1 MKLIVKFN
9 LALSIVFTIG
19 LSIAGYV
26 SYEVLQRN
34 AREEIVQNA
43 RIMMQGALAVRGYTS
58 AQIKPLL
65 DTQLKYEF
73 LPQSVSAY
81 AANAYFTELRKQYPD
96 YAYKEATLNPTNLS
110 DRAADWEADIVNK
123 FRQSVGQPN
132 AVTEIVGD
140 RETPSGRTLYL
151 ARPIQITDARCL
163 VCHSTA
169 DAAPKSMIDK
179 YGSANGFG
187 WTLNEVVGAQIV
199 SVPMDV
205 PIQRAWNTFK
215 VFMGLL
221 IALGAFI
228 FLLLNVLLITLV
240 VRPVTK
246 LAGLADQVSLGDMNV
261 EEFNVG
267 GRDEIA
273 TLAGSFSRMR
283 KSLVHALKM
292 LES

>member
-1 MKLIVKFN
+1 VKLIIKFN
-9 LALSIVFTIG
+9 LALSIVFVLG
-19 LSIAGYV
+19 LAIAGYV
-26 SYEVLQRN
+26 SHEVLQRN
-34 AREEIVQNA
+34 AREEILQNA

-58 AQIKPLL
+58 SQIKPLL

-81 AANAYFTELRKQYPD
+81 AATEYFGELRKQYPE
-96 YAYKEATLNPTNLS
+96 YAYKEATLNPTNLR
-110 DRAADWEADIVNK
+110 DRAADWEADIVNN
-123 FRQSVGQPN
+123 FRQGNGQK
-132 AVTEIVGD
+132 EIVGD
-140 RETPSGRTLYL
+140 RETPSGRNLYL
-151 ARPIQITDARCL
+151 ARPIQINDARCL
-163 VCHSTA
+163 SCHSTV

-179 YGSANGFG
+179 YGAANGFG
-187 WTLNEVVGAQIV
+187 WNFHEVVGAQIV
-199 SVPMDV
+199 SVPMDL

-221 IALGAFI
+221 IAIGAFI

-240 VRPVTK
+240 VRPVNK
-246 LAGLADQVSLGDMNV
+246 LAGLADKVSLGEMNV
-261 EEFNVG
+261 EEFNVR

-273 TLAGSFSRMR
+273 TLAESFSRMR

>member
-1 MKLIVKFN
+1 MKLIIKFN
-9 LALSIVFTIG
+9 LALSIVFVLG
-19 LSIAGYV
+19 LAIAGYV
-26 SYEVLQRN
+26 SHEVLQRN
-34 AREEIVQNA
+34 AREEILQNA

-58 AQIKPLL
+58 SQIKPLL

-81 AANAYFTELRKQYPD
+81 AATEYFGELRKQYPE
-96 YAYKEATLNPTNLS
+96 YAYKEATLNPTNLR
-110 DRAADWEADIVNK
+110 DRAADWEADIVNN
-123 FRQSVGQPN
+123 FRQGNGQK
-132 AVTEIVGD
+132 EIVGD
-140 RETPSGRTLYL
+140 RETPSGRNLYL
-151 ARPIQITDARCL
+151 ARPIQIKDARCL
-163 VCHSTA
+163 SCHSTV

-179 YGSANGFG
+179 YGAANGFG
-187 WTLNEVVGAQIV
+187 WNFHEVVGAQIV

-221 IALGAFI
+221 IAIGAFI

-240 VRPVTK
+240 VRPVNK
-246 LAGLADQVSLGDMNV
+246 LAGLADKVSLGEMNV
-261 EEFNVG
+261 EEFNVR

-273 TLAGSFSRMR
+273 TLAESFSRMR

>member
-1 MKLIVKFN
+1 MKLIIKFN
-9 LALSIVFTIG
+9 LALSIVFVLG
-19 LSIAGYV
+19 LAIAGYV
-26 SYEVLQRN
+26 SHEVLQRN
-34 AREEIVQNA
+34 AREEILQNA

-58 AQIKPLL
+58 SQIKPLL

-81 AANAYFTELRKQYPD
+81 AATEYFGELRKQYPE
-96 YAYKEATLNPTNLS
+96 YAYKEATLNPTNLR
-110 DRAADWEADIVNK
+110 DRAADWEADIVNN
-123 FRQSVGQPN
+123 FRQGNGQK
-132 AVTEIVGD
+132 EIVGD
-140 RETPSGRTLYL
+140 RETPSGRNLYL
-151 ARPIQITDARCL
+151 ARPIQINDARCL
-163 VCHSTA
+163 SCHSTV

-179 YGSANGFG
+179 YGAANGFG
-187 WTLNEVVGAQIV
+187 WNFHEVVGAQIV
-199 SVPMDV
+199 SVPMDL

-221 IALGAFI
+221 IAIGAFI

-240 VRPVTK
+240 VRPVNK
-246 LAGLADQVSLGDMNV
+246 LAGLADKVSLGEMNV
-261 EEFNVG
+261 EEFNVR

-273 TLAGSFSRMR
+273 TLAESFSRMR